1 MATTKDLVL
10 ATEKLLERSTEGTVP
25 LNLYKYFR
33 IVVFGLLGLMIL
45 NIVYV
50 LLLCGICQTSL
61 KPLTR
66 EKDLVPK

>member
-10 ATEKLLERSTEGTVP
+10 AKEKLLERSTEGKVP

-33 IVVFGLLGLMIL
+33 IVFGLLGLMIL

-61 KPLTR
+61 KPLAR